1 MQHLISRLSGLLVS
15 SYGAPTLQCFS
26 SAPSIPCV
34 VISPAQVL
42 GLTVFQLFLLSLCS
56 SVSGPS
62 LPLLSIYIPLLC
74 VSTVYSH
81 CSAVSLPSCIFPLPP
96 PPRCQP
102 ACLPLPSVRPSF
114 TPSISIF
121 FA

>member
-1 MQHLISRLSGLLVS
+1 MGLLH
-15 SYGAPTLQCFS
+15 Y
-26 SAPSIPCV
+26 SAFLLRLV
-34 VISPAQVL
+34 
-42 GLTVFQLFLLSLCS
+42 TVFQLFLLSLCS

-96 PPRCQP
+96 TPMS
-102 ACLPLPSVRPSF
+102 ACMPSPSVRPSF
-114 TPSISIF
+114 LHSFYLYLLCLNLGFLFLTCLICLGF
-121 FA
+121 G